1 MKLVIATA
9 AALVGAHAGA
19 YKRSVTAGFC
29 DGQLAGNYQHDTE
42 APENGFFYTC
52 ATDDD
57 VDPIV
62 NMCPQADVM
71 DDAGVV
77 SKEQLVYN
85 PNNGNADC
93 SIVSPGGYCDF
104 AENVDFTTDGGV
116 DASIDCTAGSGDDG
130 SGAVT
135 TTTAV
140 TTTVAATEP
149 AGYSATFCQSLGSGN
164 QIFADSC
171 AEGYY
176 YQCANGL
183 TYLMQCPTGT
193 VFSPSL
199 GTCDWSDDVS
209 DCAAA
214 ATTTTA
220 AVTTTMDSGSGAI
233 TTTTAAA
240 TTTVSEVDSCDY
252 DWESPTFGECTTTN
266 WCNGKSSGFYAADS
280 TAECD
285 AGTYYSCNMGVFTE
299 LACGAGTRW
308 YVPNP
313 LPAWATQWYGYCNDA
328 ADVTC

>member
-1 MKLVIATA
+1 MKLAIATVAALAGAQA
-9 AALVGAHAGA
+9 AA
-19 YKRSVTAGFC
+19 TAGFC

-42 APENGFFYTC
+42 AVDSGFFYTC

-57 VDPIV
+57 VEPIE

-104 AENVDFTTDGGV
+104 AENVDFDTNSGV
-116 DASIDCTAGSGDDG
+116 DASIDCTADDASGDDG

-193 VFSPSL
+193 VFSPTL

-214 ATTTTA
+214 ATTTA

-240 TTTVSEVDSCDY
+240 TTTASEVDSCDY
-252 DWESPTFGECTTTN
+252 DWESPTFGECATTN

>member
-1 MKLVIATA
+1 MGVDICSSKYDSSPQETISKSTMKLTIVTVGAIA
-9 AALVGAHAGA
+9 GAHAA
-19 YKRSVTAGFC
+19 ATAGFC

-42 APENGFFYTC
+42 PVDSGFFYTC
-52 ATDDD
+52 ATDED
-57 VDPIV
+57 VDPIE

-104 AENVDFTTDGGV
+104 AANVDFTTDSGV
-116 DASIDCTAGSGDDG
+116 DASIDCTADDASGDDG

-135 TTTAV
+135 TSTAV

-149 AGYSATFCQSLGSGN
+149 AGYSATFCQSLDSGN

-193 VFSPSL
+193 VFSPTL

-214 ATTTTA
+214 PTTTTA
-220 AVTTTMDSGSGAI
+220 GVTTTMDSGSGA
-233 TTTTAAA
+233 A
-240 TTTVSEVDSCDY
+240 TTT
-252 DWESPTFGECTTTN
+252 
-266 WCNGKSSGFYAADS
+266 WCNGKSSGFYPADS

-299 LACGAGTRW
+299 LACGAGSRW

>member
-1 MKLVIATA
+1 MGVDICSSKYDSSPQETISKSTMKLTIVTVGAIA
-9 AALVGAHAGA
+9 GAHAA
-19 YKRSVTAGFC
+19 ATAGFC

-42 APENGFFYTC
+42 PVDSGFFYTC
-52 ATDDD
+52 ATDED
-57 VDPIV
+57 VDPIE

-104 AENVDFTTDGGV
+104 AANVDFTTDSGV
-116 DASIDCTAGSGDDG
+116 DASIDCTVEDDG
-130 SGAVT
+130 SGDAVT
-135 TTTAV
+135 TTTVEV
-140 TTTVAATEP
+140 TTTMMATEP
-149 AGYSATFCQSLGSGN
+149 A
-164 QIFADSC
+164 
-171 AEGYY
+171 
-176 YQCANGL
+176 
-183 TYLMQCPTGT
+183 
-193 VFSPSL
+193 VFSPTL

-209 DCAAA
+209 DCAVAP
-214 ATTTTA
+214 TTTTTG
-220 AVTTTMDSGSGAI
+220 VTTTMDSGSGAA
-233 TTTTAAA
+233 TTTTEAA
-240 TTTVSEVDSCDY
+240 TTTVSEVESCDY
-252 DWESPTFGECTTTN
+252 DWESPTFGERTTTN
-266 WCNGKSSGFYAADS
+266 WCNGKKSGFYPADS